1 MRNSIRKAKSIK
13 QLKGMLTQFFTL
25 KQISLF
31 SLRNQIGVSLLAK
44 LRLKFSHLNEHK
56 FCHKVR
62 YCVSPLCVT
71 AVLNLKQLNTFFLSC
86 QFLASERQNLHGEP
100 YLILPSIISFDEEPL

>member
-13 QLKGMLTQFFTL
+13 QIKGMLTQFFTL

-31 SLRNQIGVSLLAK
+31 SLRNQIGVSK

-62 YCVSPLCVT
+62 DCVSPPCVT
-71 AVLNLKQLNTFFLSC
+71 AVLNLKQLNTFFLSF

-100 YLILPSIISFDEEPL
+100 YLILPSTISFDEEPL